1 MPLIPSFCEGAPT
14 ASQLILRG
22 SCKLSATAVPVKM
35 TSVRLRGQHSA
46 TGSRLSYLASDSQ

>member
-22 SCKLSATAVPVKM
+22 SCKLSATAVLMKM
-35 TSVRLRGQHSA
+35 ASVRLRGQHFA
-46 TGSRLSYLASDSQ
+46 TGSHLSYTASDSQ